1 MKKNIALAASAALL
15 AALSPTS
22 HGVTLGELHVASF
35 LGQRLSGSVEVK
47 NTEGAALT
55 TACFQAIKSR
65 EAEEQNLPWISKVTI
80 NLEKRADKL
89 RLILTSAQ
97 PIDEPILGLAIQL
110 GCGIETS
117 RDYLLMLSPPPSI
130 VTAEIT
136 KPVSPV
142 RIDPP
147 AEKPAARKR
156 PPEPQPVK
164 NPPAGNPAHT
174 WIIGKGESVS
184 SLASALYPDNPR
196 MRKAFAQAVFQA
208 NPDLVMDYS
217 SRDTL
222 PQGLVLAVPD
232 LKKLANTPAALPA
245 ATDNIVRPSSP
256 KTDESPAPGGAK
268 PNVQEH
274 KEAQSD
280 RLLVSEIGDADAYP
294 GDLVFRKRLEASRQE
309 LHQLSRFVES
319 SLPATNDPE
328 LMALQRRMAALQNA
342 LTEIHAAES
351 GVQKPPLPNT
361 AKAAEEVRPSGPALN
376 ASKNTNAQDSWHG
389 LLAGGGMALVGI
401 ALGIWLGALGR
412 DGMAAWRQRK
422 EL

>member
-1 MKKNIALAASAALL
+1 MKKIIALAASAALS
-15 AALSPTS
+15 AALSPSS
-22 HGVTLGELHVASF
+22 HAVTLGELHVASF
-35 LGQRLSGSVEVK
+35 LGQRLSGVVEVK

-65 EAEEQNLPWISKVTI
+65 EAEEQGLPWISKVTV
-80 NLEKRADKL
+80 NLEKRTDKL

-110 GCGIETS
+110 GCGIDTS

-130 VTAEIT
+130 DNVQVS
-136 KPVSPV
+136 KPVSPA
-142 RIDPP
+142 RIEPP
-147 AEKPAARKR
+147 AEQPVARKR
-156 PPEPQPVK
+156 PAEPKPVK
-164 NPPAGNPAHT
+164 SAPATGPAHT

-184 SLASALYPDNPR
+184 SLASALYPDNAK

-232 LKKLANTPAALPA
+232 LKKLANTPAAIAPA
-245 ATDNIVRPSSP
+245 ADEITRPTQT
-256 KTDESPAPGGAK
+256 KTNESPTPGSTK
-268 PNVQEH
+268 PNIQENEEM
-274 KEAQSD
+274 KSD

-319 SLPATNDPE
+319 SLPASNDPE
-328 LMALQRRMAALQNA
+328 LMALQRRMAALQDA

-351 GVQKPPLPNT
+351 GVRKPTLPSA
-361 AKAAEEVRPSGPALN
+361 AKAAEEARPAGPTLT
-376 ASKNTNAQDSWHG
+376 ASKDTNAQDSWHG

-412 DGMAAWRQRK
+412 DGLSAWRQRK